1 MEEYFVKFTVYEAD
15 NSIVNE
21 IEIPS
26 IVLLNLILLYSD
38 SKGQKIQIMW
48 PNGFKIITDNFE
60 NQINQEFL
68 EFFKEVNRLEAE

>member
-38 SKGQKIQIMW
+38 SKGQKIQITW